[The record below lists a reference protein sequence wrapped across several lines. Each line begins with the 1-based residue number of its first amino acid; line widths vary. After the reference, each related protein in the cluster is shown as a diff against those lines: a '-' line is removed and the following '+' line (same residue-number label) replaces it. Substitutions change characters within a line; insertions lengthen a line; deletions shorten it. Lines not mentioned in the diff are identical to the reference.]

1 MGLWDK
7 FKDKLGMKE
16 EEEDADEGYVELDTE
31 AETPKSKVIVRPF
44 VLHDF
49 ENIKEILESIREGH
63 TIALVNMKPLK
74 NKDITELKRAISKL
88 KKTTDA
94 VEGEIAGFGED
105 YIVVTPS
112 FATIYKAKGAK
123 PVNVDQS
130 QVLGAGAQAA
140 PKDDKDEI

>member
-7 FKDKLGMKE
+7 VKDKLGMKDE
-16 EEEDADEGYVELDTE
+16 ESEAEEGYVELDTE
-31 AETPKSKVIVRPF
+31 TETPKSKVIVRPF

-49 ENIKEILESIREGH
+49 ENIKEILESKREGH

-112 FATIYKAKGAK
+112 FATIYKSKSAKT
-123 PVNVDQS
+123 VNVDQS
-130 QVLGAGAQAA
+130 QVLGAGSAR
-140 PKDDKDEI
+140 DDKDEI

>member
-16 EEEDADEGYVELDTE
+16 EDSEAEEGYVELDTE
-31 AETPKSKVIVRPF
+31 TETPKSKVIVRPF

-112 FATIYKAKGAK
+112 FATIYKSKSAKT
-123 PVNVDQS
+123 VNVDQS
-130 QVLGAGAQAA
+130 QVLGAGSAR
-140 PKDDKDEI
+140 DDKDEI